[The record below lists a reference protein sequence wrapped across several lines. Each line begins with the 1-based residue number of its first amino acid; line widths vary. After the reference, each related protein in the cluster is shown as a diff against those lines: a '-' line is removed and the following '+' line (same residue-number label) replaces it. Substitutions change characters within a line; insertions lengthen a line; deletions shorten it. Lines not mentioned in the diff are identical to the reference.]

1 MAGWRSI
8 LSLTFVIIYTTSI
21 IIVAGC
27 TPKIFLGR
35 KTGLENNHRNYTNM
49 PPEKVTLRKKVKV
62 ERVFPEA
69 LQSHFVTNM
78 VIQHEPDIFIL
89 SFFQTWPPAIVGET
103 DEEKR
108 GAFDSIESI
117 KATCVARLVV
127 TPDKMRE
134 FLAVMTENL
143 EKYEQLMKMLSTEK
157 E

>member
-1 MAGWRSI
+1 
-8 LSLTFVIIYTTSI
+8 
-21 IIVAGC
+21 
-27 TPKIFLGR
+27 
-35 KTGLENNHRNYTNM
+35 M